1 MCSKIYTEEDK
12 ATADRLENEV
22 ETTAPYDQSGKT
34 DHIGLF

>member
-22 ETTAPYDQSGKT
+22 ETTAPYSSLD
-34 DHIGLF
+34 